1 MYWFFTNSHFIFQEE
16 PFLNVVLFLL
26 SEHLGK
32 IIVYIL
38 CSQLCIT
45 IILHQNY
52 DLKQFVFFAGDK
64 VSILVVQQLGLLR
77 YFPLAYMYNFQ
88 IYY

>member
-1 MYWFFTNSHFIFQEE
+1 MYRCFTNSHFIFQGE
-16 PFLNVVLFLL
+16 PSFKCSIVLL
-26 SEHLGK
+26 SDHLGK

-52 DLKQFVFFAGDK
+52 DLKQFVFLAGDK
-64 VSILVVQQLGLLR
+64 VSILVVQQLGLVR